1 MKNFGTERGTRFP
14 RERTLVAIPP
24 RAVIGL
30 EAEFNLFV
38 NGSRRRPEKV
48 FGDPSRLVRRRMIR
62 RTGKSFQSPAGGAIY
77 FDTGVI
83 EVATP
88 IVELEPG
95 CCYRATRSLW
105 EQIRFLRTELDHWAR
120 RNRCQC
126 RLQGFSTHYNFS
138 FPNVRKSKFRNA
150 TKLAYLLAHI
160 LPAPVFL
167 LATNRQSSAVGV
179 RPRRTRIEVT
189 ADFTPDPALM
199 LATCAFVAGAVETV
213 VRWKDFGLRQLNR
226 NGIPRVTPFR
236 LRKHSSRRG
245 WRVTADSLGQNPFT
259 SDTNA
264 PLWKLRDGRILS
276 LRAIAAE
283 ILTPFRRRI
292 WQISDSSTLEHIAAV
307 FDGNARSLLDFA
319 ERPQAYDDVGRV
331 IDWGRRRMRRWSRSR
346 YEKIIHR
353 VIAREPMRIGQK
365 RYRADRV
372 NGWYQVEFREVG
384 TRRRRI
390 FNLDELVQMS
400 AAKKPASAGSRK
412 RAPAKKRRAMKLK
425 E

>member
-1 MKNFGTERGTRFP
+1 MKDLATEQVGRFFHDHA
-14 RERTLVAIPP
+14 LVATPP

-38 NGSRRRPEKV
+38 NGRRRRPEKV
-48 FGDPSRLVRRRMIR
+48 FGDPSRLVRRRMIP
-62 RTGKSFQSPAGGAIY
+62 RTGKSFQLPAGGAIY

-105 EQIRFLRTELDHWAR
+105 EQIRFLRAELDHWAR
-120 RNRCQC
+120 RNRRRC

-138 FPNVRKSKFRNA
+138 FPNARKSKFRNA

-179 RPRRTRIEVT
+179 RPRRIRIEVT
-189 ADFTPDPALM
+189 ADFTPDPVLM

-213 VRWKDFGLRQLNR
+213 LRWEDFGLRQLNR
-226 NGIPRVTPFR
+226 HGIPRITPFR

-259 SDTNA
+259 SDINA
-264 PLWKLRDGRILS
+264 PLWKLRDGRTLS

-283 ILTPFRRRI
+283 TFTLFHRRI
-292 WQISDSSTLEHIAAV
+292 RRVTDSSTLKHIAAI
-307 FDGNARSLLDFA
+307 FDGDARSLLDFA
-319 ERPQAYDDVGRV
+319 ERPQTYDDVGRT
-331 IDWGRRRMRRWSRSR
+331 IDWGRRRMRRWSRSK
-346 YEKIIHR
+346 YEKIVHR
-353 VIAREPMRIGQK
+353 MIAREPMRVGRK
-365 RYRADRV
+365 RYRVNRM

-384 TRRRRI
+384 TKRRRT
-390 FNLDELVQMS
+390 FNLDELVRLS
-400 AAKKPASAGSRK
+400 DGKKINPGAARK
-412 RAPAKKRRAMKLK
+412 RKLAKKRSAKLK
-425 E
+425 Q